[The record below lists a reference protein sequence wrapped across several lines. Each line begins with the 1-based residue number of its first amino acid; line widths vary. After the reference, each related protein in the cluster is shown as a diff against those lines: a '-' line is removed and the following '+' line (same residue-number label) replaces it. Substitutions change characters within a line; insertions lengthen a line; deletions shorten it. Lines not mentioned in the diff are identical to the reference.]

1 MGIQVTETKSL
12 NTGAELSEFY
22 VGLRKNQQ
30 YHMNIQ
36 ISPDSNT
43 YTVSAMFDH
52 HISKDSK
59 TQGKVTIGADVVT
72 VSNVSTTSN
81 INPVAEI
88 YTKLKTNY
96 ETFTEDI

>member
-43 YTVSAMFDH
+43 YTCLLYTSPSPRDLSTSRMPSSA
-52 HISKDSK
+52 
-59 TQGKVTIGADVVT
+59 
-72 VSNVSTTSN
+72 
-81 INPVAEI
+81 
-88 YTKLKTNY
+88 
-96 ETFTEDI
+96 

>member
-12 NTGAELSEFY
+12 NTGVELSEFY

-59 TQGKVTIGADVVT
+59 TQGKVTIGAEVVT

-81 INPVAEI
+81 INPITEI

-96 ETFTEDI
+96 GTFTEDI

>member
-52 HISKDSK
+52 HISKD
-59 TQGKVTIGADVVT
+59 
-72 VSNVSTTSN
+72 
-81 INPVAEI
+81 
-88 YTKLKTNY
+88 
-96 ETFTEDI
+96 

>member
-12 NTGAELSEFY
+12 NTGVELSEFY

-43 YTVSAMFDH
+43 YSVSAMFDH

-59 TQGKVTIGADVVT
+59 TQGKVTIGAEVVT
-72 VSNVSTTSN
+72 VSNVSVSSN
-81 INPVAEI
+81 HGNE
-88 YTKLKTNY
+88 L
-96 ETFTEDI
+96 

>member
-1 MGIQVTETKSL
+1 
-12 NTGAELSEFY
+12 
-22 VGLRKNQQ
+22 
-30 YHMNIQ
+30 
-36 ISPDSNT
+36 
-43 YTVSAMFDH
+43 MFDH

-59 TQGKVTIGADVVT
+59 TQGKVTIGAEVVT

>member
-36 ISPDSNT
+36 ISPDS
-43 YTVSAMFDH
+43 
-52 HISKDSK
+52 I
-59 TQGKVTIGADVVT
+59 TI
-72 VSNVSTTSN
+72 
-81 INPVAEI
+81 
-88 YTKLKTNY
+88 
-96 ETFTEDI
+96 